1 MDVSK
6 DYYRI
11 LGVPPSSNIADIRR
25 AYRVQAVRW
34 HPDMHVGE
42 SPEMIRI
49 AEYRFKEV
57 NEAYSILSDPAQRS
71 NYDYF
76 RAKRATAARPQPG
89 PQPKAQSNSQSWTHS
104 RARTN
109 AYAHAQQAQSQA
121 KANAQRQQ
129 NNTTYTQS
137 TQPGTG
143 DFLKTTL
150 QGFAIATAVL
160 FYVVFPF
167 SLVGGY
173 WDTDAAARDIS
184 WKVGMEKQ
192 TVLMQSAN
200 WKEVEIHAVD
210 LPEIILPKSYDDSIG
225 LMMKAQFMM
234 KDLKKISTN
243 QQYQQDVFNTRE

>member
-11 LGVPPSSNIADIRR
+11 LGVSPSACLTDIRR

-57 NEAYSILSDPAQRS
+57 NEAYSVLSDPTQRS

-76 RAKRATAARPQPG
+76 RAKRASAPRPQTC
-89 PQPKAQSNSQSWTHS
+89 PQAGAQPHSQSWTYS
-104 RARTN
+104 RAQTN
-109 AYAHAQQAQSQA
+109 AYAHTQQTRA
-121 KANAQRQQ
+121 KASANARQQ
-129 NNTTYTQS
+129 QSNATYSQS
-137 TQPGTG
+137 SKSGIA
-143 DFLKTTL
+143 DFWRTTL
-150 QGFAIATAVL
+150 QGFAIAAAVL

-173 WDTDAAARDIS
+173 WDTDVAARDIS
-184 WKVGMEKQ
+184 RKVGLEKQ
-192 TVLMQSAN
+192 TVLMQSAE

-210 LPEIILPKSYDDSIG
+210 LPKIILPQEYDESFGIK
-225 LMMKAQFMM
+225 LKAQFMM
-234 KDLKKISTN
+234 NELKKNDGKTCSKVD
-243 QQYQQDVFNTRE
+243 YYGD

>member
-11 LGVPPSSNIADIRR
+11 LGVSPSASLTDIRR

-76 RAKRATAARPQPG
+76 RAKKATAARPQPG
-89 PQPKAQSNSQSWTHS
+89 AQSYSQSWAYS
-104 RARTN
+104 RAQTN
-109 AYAHAQQAQSQA
+109 AHSHAQSARS
-121 KANAQRQQ
+121 
-129 NNTTYTQS
+129 
-137 TQPGTG
+137 GIG
-143 DFLKTTL
+143 DFWKTTL
-150 QGFAIATAVL
+150 QGFAIAAAVL

-192 TVLMQSAN
+192 RVLMQSAE

-210 LPEIILPKSYDDSIG
+210 IQEIVLPKEYDESFGIK
-225 LMMKAQFMM
+225 LKAQFMM
-234 KDLKKISTN
+234 EELKKSNGKTCSKVDL
-243 QQYQQDVFNTRE
+243 YGD